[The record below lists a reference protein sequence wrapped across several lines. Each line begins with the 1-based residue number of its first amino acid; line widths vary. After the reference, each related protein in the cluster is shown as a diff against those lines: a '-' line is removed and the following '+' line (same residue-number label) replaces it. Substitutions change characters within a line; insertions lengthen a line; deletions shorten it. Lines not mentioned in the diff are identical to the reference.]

1 MQKLKGLI
9 AAPFTPMNADGSL
22 NLRIIPQYAAKLKK
36 DGVSGVFICGT
47 TGEGMLMSPEERMA
61 VAEAWV
67 REQIP
72 GLKVIVHVGTTA
84 YVQSKELATHAQKIG
99 AYAVGCMG
107 PVFLK
112 PERVE
117 ELVLFCAEVAA
128 SAPALPF
135 YYYHIP
141 SVSGVS
147 LPMPEFLQQARK
159 VIPNL
164 AGIKFTHH
172 NMMEL
177 LQCSQMDGGK
187 WDILHGFDEVL
198 LCGLSMGAKAAVG
211 STYNYIAPLYT
222 KIIEAFEANDLDAAR
237 KYQYQSVKFIEI
249 LIRYGGGVIGGKPV
263 MKMIGLDCGP
273 LRAPARNLSAE
284 EMKRYE
290 SELKETGFFE
300 WNEKKKINNIPAYPI

>member
-47 TGEGMLMSPEERMA
+47 TGEGMLMSAEERMA
-61 VAEAWV
+61 VAESWV
-67 REQIP
+67 KEQTP
-72 GLKVIVHVGTTA
+72 DLKVIVHVGTTA
-84 YVQSKELATHAQKIG
+84 YVQSKELAAHAEKIG

-112 PERVE
+112 PERVD
-117 ELVLFCAEVAA
+117 ELVLFCAEVA
-128 SAPALPF
+128 SAAPELPF

-141 SVSGVS
+141 TVSGVC
-147 LPMPEFLQQARK
+147 LPMPEFLKKAGN

-211 STYNYIAPLYT
+211 STYNYIAPLYQQ
-222 KIIEAFEANDLDAAR
+222 IIDSFQNGAR
-237 KYQYQSVKFIEI
+237 DPARHYQSQSVKFIEI

-273 LRAPARNLSAE
+273 LRVPARNLSDE
-284 EMKRYE
+284 EVKQYE
-290 SELKETGFFE
+290 RELKEIGFFE
-300 WNEKKKINNIPAYPI
+300 WNEKLTVASRES

>member
-22 NLRIIPQYAAKLKK
+22 NLRIIPHYAAKLKK
-36 DGVSGVFICGT
+36 EGVSGVFICGT

-61 VAEAWV
+61 VAEAWG
-67 REQIP
+67 REQTP
-72 GLKVIVHVGTTA
+72 GFKVIVHVGTTA
-84 YVQSKELATHAQKIG
+84 YVQSKELAAHAQKIG

-128 SAPALPF
+128 SAPELPF

-141 SVSGVS
+141 SVSGVT
-147 LPMPEFLQQARK
+147 LPMQEFLKKAGR

-222 KIIEAFEANDLDAAR
+222 KIIEAFEAGDLDAAR

-284 EMKRYE
+284 EMKHYE
-290 SELKETGFFE
+290 KELKEIGFFE
-300 WNEKKKINNIPAYPI
+300 WNEKLEVASQE